1 MNKTMK
7 NIVNALFAVVFILL
21 GTQLSYGQY
30 AYFAESGKIEYEKR
44 VNMFAKIKGRIT
56 EDDVFMKKLYED
68 YRKNQPQFVTM
79 KTSLSFN
86 KNQSLYQI
94 TEEPKTAS
102 NWFSNE
108 PWIMVKNTILTNFES
123 EDVVAVKKIFGEDF
137 VLKDKQREILWKYT
151 NEVREIAGFECKR
164 ANGLMMDSIY
174 VVAFY
179 TDEILASGGP
189 ESFSGLPGMI
199 LGVALPHENV
209 TWFATKVEID
219 KPGPINNPE
228 EPRRA
233 DHVDREGLKAFL
245 EKNLGNWGRYGS
257 EAVKASML

>member
-1 MNKTMK
+1 MICWIRIRVLTGMRTLQALHKQIIQPSVDISCSRLYGTLTKWVIKQNKNTMNKTMK

-164 ANGLMMDSIY
+164 AN
-174 VVAFY
+174 
-179 TDEILASGGP
+179 
-189 ESFSGLPGMI
+189 
-199 LGVALPHENV
+199 
-209 TWFATKVEID
+209 
-219 KPGPINNPE
+219 
-228 EPRRA
+228 
-233 DHVDREGLKAFL
+233 
-245 EKNLGNWGRYGS
+245 
-257 EAVKASML
+257 